1 MARSILA
8 NSFSLSM
15 IRDLVPP
22 NIPDGSWSKD
32 GEVGLAISI
41 KEISADKIPADAVS
55 VIGHADTA
63 KVLSSVIGREIAFN
77 RVSYTAEHGDRIYIA
92 QYVGPRLPEG
102 ATELPEGATFRFYK
116 IEGVN
121 TNYPDDLFAEAL

>member
-1 MARSILA
+1 MARNILA
-8 NSFSLSM
+8 NAFSLSM
-15 IRDLVPP
+15 LNDLVPP
-22 NIPDGSWSKD
+22 NIPNGTWSKD

-63 KVLSSVIGREIAFN
+63 KVLSNVLGREIAFN
-77 RVSYTAEHGDRIYIA
+77 RVSFTAEHGDRIYIA
-92 QYVGPRLPEG
+92 QYIGPRLPEG
-102 ATELPEGATFRFYK
+102 TTELPEGSTFKFFV

-121 TNYPDDLFAEAL
+121 TNYPDELFAESL

>member
-8 NSFSLSM
+8 NSLSLSM
-15 IRDLVPP
+15 LSNMVPP

-32 GEVGLAISI
+32 GEAISI
-41 KEISADKIPADAVS
+41 KEISADKIPEDAVS

-63 KVLSSVIGREIAFN
+63 KVLSSVLGREIAFN

-92 QYVGPRLPEG
+92 QYIGSRLPEG
-102 ATELPEGATFRFYK
+102 TTELPEGAMFRFYV

>member
-1 MARSILA
+1 MSRSILA
-8 NSFSLSM
+8 NAFSLSM

-22 NIPDGSWSKD
+22 NIPNGSWAKD

-63 KVLSSVIGREIAFN
+63 KVLSNVLGREIAFN

-92 QYVGPRLPEG
+92 QYNGTRLPEG

>member
-8 NSFSLSM
+8 NSLSLSM
-15 IRDLVPP
+15 LSNLVPP
-22 NIPDGSWSKD
+22 NIPNGTWSKD

>member
-8 NSFSLSM
+8 NSLSLSM
-15 IRDLVPP
+15 LSNLVPP
-22 NIPDGSWSKD
+22 NIPNGTWSKD

-63 KVLSSVIGREIAFN
+63 KVLSTVLGREIAFN
-77 RVSYTAEHGDRIYIA
+77 RVSYTAEHGDRIYVA
-92 QYVGPRLPEG
+92 QYTGPRLPEG
-102 ATELPEGATFRFYK
+102 ATELPEGAEFRFYM

-121 TNYPDDLFAEAL
+121 TNYPDDLFAEGL